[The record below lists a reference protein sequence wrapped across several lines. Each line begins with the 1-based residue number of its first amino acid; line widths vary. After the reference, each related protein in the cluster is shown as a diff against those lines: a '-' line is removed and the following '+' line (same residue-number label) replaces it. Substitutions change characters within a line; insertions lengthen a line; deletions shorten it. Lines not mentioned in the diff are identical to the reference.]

1 LGERSSSGVVITTSM
16 SELSP
21 AAQAVLTAFG
31 KYPLHGDHIANTLIY
46 GALPAAIRE
55 IASTY
60 SYEAH
65 GEGWYELVVD
75 AADLYALADELEAQ

>member
-1 LGERSSSGVVITTSM
+1 M
-16 SELSP
+16 SELSR
-21 AAQAVLTAFG
+21 AAQAVLATFG
-31 KYPLHGDHIANTLIY
+31 KYPLHGDHIANNLMY

-60 SYEAH
+60 SYEVH

-75 AADLYALADELEAQ
+75 AADLYALADELEGAAS